1 MSKELKIGLIAAFL
15 IALLVWGINF
25 LKGKDIF
32 SRSSTYY
39 ALYDEIGGLEKA
51 SHVYLNG
58 FKIGMVENLK
68 LTGKNQKKILVRFTL
83 SGNVKIPENSR
94 AIIYSDD
101 LMGTKAIQL
110 DFTEEE
116 TYYEP
121 GDTIPSNYKQD
132 LAKQLEQEIQPVKT
146 KTENLLTTI
155 DSVLSVFDN
164 QTRKDIRHSVQNIN
178 STSHSLKSSSEKIEM
193 LINENN
199 ENISSII
206 RNSDSLVTSLSKNKE
221 SINNTLNNF
230 SSISDS
236 LQNANLTKTITHLE
250 QTLAS
255 TDSILISIKEGE
267 GSAGKLMKDDSL
279 YNNLNQASSSLNE
292 LLEDIKENPNKY
304 INISV
309 FGKNK
314 Q

>member
-51 SHVYLNG
+51 SHVYMNG
-58 FKIGMVENLK
+58 FKIGMVENLS
-68 LTGKNQKKILVRFTL
+68 LTGKNNKKILVRFTL
-83 SGNVKIPENSR
+83 SGNIKIPKNSR

-101 LMGTKAIQL
+101 LMGTKAMQL
-110 DFTEEE
+110 DFTDKE

-121 GDTIPSNYKQD
+121 GDTIPSHYKQD
-132 LAKQLEQEIQPVKT
+132 LAKQLEQEIQPIKT
-146 KTENLLTTI
+146 KTENLITTI
-155 DSVLSVFDN
+155 DSVLSIFDN
-164 QTRKDIRHSVQNIN
+164 QTRKDIRHSVHNIN
-178 STSHSLKSSSEKIEM
+178 STSNSLKSSSEKFEHLM
-193 LINENN
+193 NDNN
-199 ENISSII
+199 DNISSII

-236 LQNANLTKTITHLE
+236 LEDANLGNTIKHLE
-250 QTLAS
+250 HTLAS
-255 TDSILISIKEGE
+255 TDSILAYIQEGK
-267 GSAGKLMKDDSL
+267 GSAGKLMKNDSL
-279 YNNLNQASSSLNE
+279 YNNLNETSSSLNK
-292 LLEDIKENPNKY
+292 LLEDIKENPKRY

-314 Q
+314 

>member
-58 FKIGMVENLK
+58 FKIGMVENLR
-68 LTGKNQKKILVRFTL
+68 LTGKNNKKILVRFTL
-83 SGNVKIPENSR
+83 SGNIKIPKNSR

-101 LMGTKAIQL
+101 LMGTKAMQL
-110 DFTEEE
+110 DFTDKE

-121 GDTIPSNYKQD
+121 GDTIPSHYKQD
-132 LAKQLEQEIQPVKT
+132 LTKQLEQEIQPIKT
-146 KTENLLTTI
+146 KTENLITTV
-155 DSVLSVFDN
+155 DSVLSIFDN

-178 STSHSLKSSSEKIEM
+178 STSNSLKSSSEKFDQ
-193 LINENN
+193 LINDNN
-199 ENISSII
+199 DNISSII
-206 RNSDSLVTSLSKNKE
+206 KNSDSLVTSLSKNKE

-236 LQNANLTKTITHLE
+236 LQNANLGKTIKHLE

-255 TDSILISIKEGE
+255 TDSILADIQEGK
-267 GSAGKLMKDDSL
+267 GSAGKLMKNDSL
-279 YNNLNQASSSLNE
+279 YNNLNETSSSLNK
-292 LLEDIKENPNKY
+292 LLEDIKENPKRY

-314 Q
+314 